1 MRDWTPHTSE
11 TLNPTRKSQF
21 SINQT
26 DEYMLSRRKQVPW
39 SEFLEDV
46 RMHVDSGI
54 DRIYLMF
61 SMAFANVPEFRFP
74 V

>member
-1 MRDWTPHTSE
+1 MHNWTPHTSE

-21 SINQT
+21 FINQT
-26 DEYMLSRRKQVPW
+26 DEFMLSGRKQVPL

-54 DRIYLMF
+54 DRIYLTF
-61 SMAFANVPEFRFP
+61 SVAFANVPELGFP